1 MEGRRN
7 EAIEYLK
14 FKSKEGKERIHFDKT
29 EKRMKEV
36 SAKKE
41 EKKKGTKSTEEDFCS
56 ISILHFST
64 K

>member
-1 MEGRRN
+1 
-7 EAIEYLK
+7 
-14 FKSKEGKERIHFDKT
+14 
-29 EKRMKEV
+29 MKEV

-41 EKKKGTKSTEEDFCS
+41 EKKKGTKSIEEDFCS